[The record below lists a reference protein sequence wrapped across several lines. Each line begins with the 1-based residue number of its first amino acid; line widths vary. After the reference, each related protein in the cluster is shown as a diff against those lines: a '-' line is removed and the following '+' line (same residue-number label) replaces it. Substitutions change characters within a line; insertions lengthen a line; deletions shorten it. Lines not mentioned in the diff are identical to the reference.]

1 MLVKRVCP
9 VLAGT
14 IAAICNVSFA
24 HGILPTSH
32 KHAIVQPRLK
42 IATLDPNDLN
52 SYRPIS
58 NLSFLSKTIER
69 VVAIRINEHADAYRL
84 MPLRQ
89 SAYRGFHST
98 ETAVTDVH
106 NRLIRCVDRGGNV
119 SVLVL
124 LDLSSAFDTVD
135 HVILLEILEKRFGV
149 ASDALSWYYSYLSE
163 HTQTY
168 KIG

>member
-1 MLVKRVCP
+1 MHSIQLQHGLSSVSVRS
-9 VLAGT
+9 LTGI
-14 IAAICNVSFA
+14 IAAICNASFVL
-24 HGILPTSH
+24 GILPTSH

-42 IATLDPNDLN
+42 KATLDPNDLN

-69 VVAIRINEHADAYRL
+69 VVAIRFNEHTDAYRL

-89 SAYRGFHST
+89 SAYRAFYST
-98 ETAVTDVH
+98 EIAVTDVH

-124 LDLSSAFDTVD
+124 LDLRDRKSTRLNSS
-135 HVILLEILEKRFGV
+135 HRL
-149 ASDALSWYYSYLSE
+149 
-163 HTQTY
+163 
-168 KIG
+168 